1 MVSVIKQYQGTIDEF
16 IGDAIFV
23 LFGAPIW
30 QEDDAQR
37 AVACGIAMQLA
48 MASVNEQNR
57 QDGLPVIEMGIGIHT
72 GQVVVGNIGS
82 AERTKYGVVGSQV
95 NLTSRIQSCTTG
107 GQTLISE
114 ATRREVGPILKLGR
128 QMEVKAKGIEYPITV
143 SEVLGIGR
151 PHQLY
156 LPDSAEDLVPLV
168 EEVPLT
174 YMVIESNQTGG
185 DLCSGVLTKLS
196 RKGAEARLES
206 SVDIFSNLEMYFA
219 GKEGESLQDTL
230 YGKVV
235 GSVSGTG
242 SDFSICFQFRRRSR
256 SSLANCWPK
265 RTRLSRNR
273 RYARR
278 RSAVAPL
285 CARTVETCRQALLFH
300 RRISCDANYFATA

>member
-57 QDGLPVIEMGIGIHT
+57 QDGLPEIEMGIGIHT

-156 LPDSAEDLVPLV
+156 LPDIAEDLVPLV
-168 EEVPLT
+168 DEVPLT
-174 YMVIESNQTGG
+174 YHGYRVEPNRRRTLQWSPDEAVAQRRGSATGKPG
-185 DLCSGVLTKLS
+185 RYFQQSRNVL
-196 RKGAEARLES
+196 RWQRG
-206 SVDIFSNLEMYFA
+206 
-219 GKEGESLQDTL
+219 GESFKALFTARSSDRFRERAA
-230 YGKVV
+230 
-235 GSVSGTG
+235 
-242 SDFSICFQFRRRSR
+242 DFSICFTSIPPEIEVFLGDLLAQAAEAQPKSPVRKTPKRRRSPLR
-256 SSLANCWPK
+256 KNGRALPSGP
-265 RTRLSRNR
+265 
-273 RYARR
+273 
-278 RSAVAPL
+278 AV
-285 CARTVETCRQALLFH
+285 
-300 RRISCDANYFATA
+300 S

>member
-1 MVSVIKQYQGTIDEF
+1 
-16 IGDAIFV
+16 
-23 LFGAPIW
+23 
-30 QEDDAQR
+30 
-37 AVACGIAMQLA
+37 MQLA

-128 QMEVKAKGIEYPITV
+128 QMEVKAKGIEFPITV

-156 LPDSAEDLVPLV
+156 LPDIGEDLVPLV

-185 DLCSGVLTKLS
+185 ELCSGVLTKLS

-219 GKEGESLQDTL
+219 GKEGESLQGTL

-242 SDFSICFQFRRRSR
+242 SDFSICFTSVPPEIEVFLGELLAQAAQAQPKSPVRKTPKRRRSPLR
-256 SSLANCWPK
+256 KNGRALPSGP
-265 RTRLSRNR
+265 
-273 RYARR
+273 
-278 RSAVAPL
+278 AV
-285 CARTVETCRQALLFH
+285 
-300 RRISCDANYFATA
+300 S